1 MSHIVSFG
9 HTSSDS
15 HAFDVRALSFRYESS
30 WGYDRCDRSRWV
42 IDGVE
47 FTVRAGE
54 MLGVIGPNGSGKS
67 SLLKLLANLI
77 QPQEGSVRLFGTE
90 LLASPRESL
99 ARQVAYM
106 PQDLMFDFPFS
117 VVDMVLMGRYPHRH
131 GGFWSMV
138 GWERQEDLAVAEE
151 AMAMTDLAHLADRMV
166 GTLSA
171 GERQRVLLARALA
184 QQPRVL
190 LLDEPTA
197 HLDLNHQLDVCRIL
211 TQAHEQL
218 RMTVVMVSHD
228 INLASQYCNRIL
240 VMKEGRVV
248 CVGPPHEVV
257 RASILTDVY
266 GCRVLIDAHPDTG
279 LPRVSLPSPDRVQAG
294 LVSSIT

>member
-1 MSHIVSFG
+1 MSHTLSWDP
-9 HTSSDS
+9 TSAEC
-15 HAFDVRALSFRYESS
+15 HAFDVRGLSFRYESS
-30 WGYDRCDRSRWV
+30 RGHSTGDRPRWV
-42 IDGVE
+42 IDGIE

-54 MLGVIGPNGSGKS
+54 ILGVIGPNGSGKS
-67 SLLKLLANLI
+67 SLLKLLANLV
-77 QPQEGSVRLFGTE
+77 QPQQGSVRLFGSE

-117 VVDMVLMGRYPHRH
+117 VVDMVLMGRYPHRR
-131 GGFWSMV
+131 GGVWSMV
-138 GWERQEDLAVAEE
+138 GWERREDLAVAEE
-151 AMAMTDLAHLADRMV
+151 AMAITDLTNLADRMV

-197 HLDLNHQLDVCRIL
+197 HLDLNHQLDLCRIL
-211 TQAHEQL
+211 TQAHERL
-218 RMTVVMVSHD
+218 GMTVVMVSHD

-240 VMKEGRVV
+240 MMKQGKLVCLGAPQEVV
-248 CVGPPHEVV
+248 C
-257 RASILTDVY
+257 AAILTDVY
-266 GCRVLIDAHPDTG
+266 GCRVRVDTHPETG
-279 LPRVSLPSPDRVQAG
+279 LPRVSLPSPDCVQAG
-294 LVSSIT
+294 PVSEIT